1 MTEDFSAGWDV
12 LDTALRALATVTSG
26 VAAQDWTLPT
36 PCAQWNATQL
46 LQHAAGDQLAWVSA
60 ITGGPPPAEN
70 PFTPSGHLAD
80 PPAIVVGQACQA
92 AAGAWET
99 VPHGDGQVP
108 TPLPQGPMP
117 ASLAAAAC
125 ALDAGVHAWDLAVA
139 TGQPSPL
146 TPGLAAELH
155 AAARQIVEPLR
166 GFAYEP
172 ALPPEPDDDEV
183 AALIR
188 YLGRR
193 PDWKAA
199 G

>member
-1 MTEDFSAGWDV
+1 
-12 LDTALRALATVTSG
+12 
-26 VAAQDWTLPT
+26 
-36 PCAQWNATQL
+36 
-46 LQHAAGDQLAWVSA
+46 
-60 ITGGPPPAEN
+60 
-70 PFTPSGHLAD
+70 
-80 PPAIVVGQACQA
+80 
-92 AAGAWET
+92 
-99 VPHGDGQVP
+99 
-108 TPLPQGPMP
+108 MP

-146 TPGLAAELH
+146 APGLAAELH

-188 YLGRR
+188 SLGRR